1 MTTTR
6 DLAAFAR
13 WNSEDADGRHIAGAA
28 QNWTNQTAPCVEL
41 KGVRKVFGSVVA
53 LQNGRLSLHSGEV
66 HALLGENG
74 AGKSTLVKILAG
86 VHAPSAGE
94 FRVNGQPA
102 RFQRPSDARKAGI
115 AVIYQEPTL
124 FGDLSI
130 TENIYMGRQR
140 VDRWGR
146 LQHQEMEGA
155 VAALLGRLG
164 VRLDASRI
172 IRGLSIA
179 DQQIVEIA
187 KALSQNAKVLIMDE
201 PTAALS
207 KREVQQ
213 MFAIVRRLRDEGVA
227 VLFITHRL
235 EEVFELTQ
243 RVTIMRDGACVFS
256 GPTRDLTSESIVSH
270 MVGRALDDYYPRPD
284 VVPGDVVL
292 NVKNLCRAGVFHHI
306 NLQVR
311 RGEIVALAG
320 LVGAGRSEVIRAI
333 FGIDPVDSGEVSING
348 KPLTLGDPS
357 LAVASG
363 LAMVPEDRRMQGL
376 VMQASIARNATLTI
390 IDRLTRFG
398 FMPRRSEAEA
408 ADHWGK
414 KLKLKSSDLQN
425 PVSTLSGGNQ
435 QKVVIGKWLATN
447 PIVLFIDE
455 PTRGIDVGAKAEVY
469 RTMKQLVEDGLA
481 VLMVSSELPEV
492 LGMADRVLVL
502 HEGRITAELLRGEMN
517 EESIMAAAL
526 GHAPNKRVGVNA

>member
-1 MTTTR
+1 MQTSSNRTT
-6 DLAAFAR
+6 
-13 WNSEDADGRHIAGAA
+13 
-28 QNWTNQTAPCVEL
+28 PCVEL
-41 KGVRKVFGSVVA
+41 RGVRKSFGAVLA
-53 LQNGRLSLHSGEV
+53 LQNGNLSLHSGEV

-86 VHAPSAGE
+86 VHAPSSGD
-94 FRVNGQPA
+94 FHVNGQPV
-102 RFQRPSDARKAGI
+102 RFRRPSDARKAGI

-130 TENIYMGRQR
+130 TENIYMGRQL

-146 LQHQEMEGA
+146 LQHAQMDSA
-155 VAALLGRLG
+155 VAALLSRLG
-164 VRLDASRI
+164 VSLDASRVV
-172 IRGLSIA
+172 RGLSIA

-187 KALSQNAKVLIMDE
+187 KALSQNAKVLVMDE

-207 KREVQQ
+207 KLEVEQ
-213 MFAIVRRLRDEGVA
+213 MFTIVRRLRDEGVA

-235 EEVFELTQ
+235 EEVFALTQ
-243 RVTIMRDGACVFS
+243 QVTIMRDGAHVFS
-256 GPTRDLTSESIVSH
+256 GPTSEMTPESIVRH
-270 MVGRALDDYYPRPD
+270 MVGRDLGDYYPRPNA
-284 VVPGDVVL
+284 VPGAVAL
-292 NVKNLCRAGVFHHI
+292 EVKDLCRTGVFHKV

-333 FGIDPVDSGEVSING
+333 FGIDPVDSGEVFING
-348 KPLTLGDPS
+348 KPLALGNPS

-363 LAMVPEDRRMQGL
+363 LAMVPEDRRAQGL
-376 VMQASIARNATLTI
+376 VMEASIARNATLTI

-398 FMPRRSEAEA
+398 FMPRQSEARV
-408 ADHWGK
+408 ADDWGK
-414 KLKLKSSDLQN
+414 KLKLKSGDLQN

-435 QKVVIGKWLATN
+435 QKVVLGKWLATN
-447 PIVLFIDE
+447 PSVLFIDE

-469 RTMKQLVEDGLA
+469 RTMTQLVEEGLA

-492 LGMADRVLVL
+492 LGMADRVLVI
-502 HEGRITAELLRGEMN
+502 HEGCVTAELLRSEMN
-517 EESIMAAAL
+517 EENIMAAAL
-526 GHAPNKRVGVNA
+526 GHSRKKRVGVMA